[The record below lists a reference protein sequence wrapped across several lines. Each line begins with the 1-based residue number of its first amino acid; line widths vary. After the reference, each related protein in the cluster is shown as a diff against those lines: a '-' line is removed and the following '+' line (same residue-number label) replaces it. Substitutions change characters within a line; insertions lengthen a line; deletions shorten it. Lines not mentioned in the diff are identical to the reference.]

1 MTDNVNS
8 PDHYASNTIECI
20 NYIYDTLGVD
30 GFVDYC
36 RGNIMKYN
44 HRVLDKNKCP
54 VEDFKKMQK
63 YAEFAINA
71 LEGKKPSN

>member
-1 MTDNVNS
+1 
-8 PDHYASNTIECI
+8 
-20 NYIYDTLGVD
+20 
-30 GFVDYC
+30 
-36 RGNIMKYN
+36 
-44 HRVLDKNKCP
+44 VLDKNKCP